1 MKQQRVIRG
10 RYSLKKLPT
19 QMEKFG
25 MKRPMIVG
33 SVKLADKLRAA
44 ANLEEAPLFSGYHPN
59 PDLEDALAGAEL
71 FREKGCDGILAIGG
85 GSALDT
91 AKAVKAFLSAPA
103 EEVRN
108 NHLPE
113 SFDLPMIAIPGTAG
127 SGAEATCNAV
137 VYADGKKLSLGSPML
152 LPDGVVLDSSL
163 LETLPLYHK
172 KSCALDAL
180 AQGIESYWSAAATE
194 DSRVHAYLAILGV
207 LDNLKAYLAGDPH
220 AADEMLDA
228 SFQSGKASRMTRTTA
243 AHAMSYQ
250 ITKMLGPAHGH
261 ACMLTLPVLWDWMI
275 DRGDED
281 NQAVMNSLA
290 SIMRL
295 GDPRMGSRLL
305 RGILYD
311 LEMEIP
317 PLPEDQTLDALADS
331 VNPERLGN
339 HPMKLTRDDLR
350 RIYVQAFL
358 PPEEN
363 VRQACLD
370 IWKYYGGQDRG

>member
-10 RYSLKKLPT
+10 RYSLKKIPA

-25 MKRPMIVG
+25 MKRPLIVG
-33 SVKLADKLRAA
+33 SAKLAEKLRAA
-44 ANLEEAPLFSGYHPN
+44 ADLAEAPLFSGYHPN

-71 FREKGCDGILAIGG
+71 FREKSCDGIVAIGG

-91 AKAVKAFLSAPA
+91 AKAVKAFLSASA
-103 EEVRN
+103 EDVRSCR
-108 NHLPE
+108 LPE
-113 SFDLPMIAIPGTAG
+113 AFELPMIAVPGTAG
-127 SGAEATCNAV
+127 SGAEATYNAV

-194 DSRVHAYLAILGV
+194 DSRVNAYLAILGV

-228 SFQSGKASRMTRTTA
+228 SFQSGKAIRMTRTTA

-250 ITKMLGPAHGH
+250 ITKLLGPAHGH
-261 ACMLTLPVLWDWMI
+261 ACMLTLPVLWDWML
-275 DRGDED
+275 DRGEEE
-281 NQAVMNSLA
+281 QRTVMNNLS

-317 PLPEDQTLDALADS
+317 SLPDDRTLDALADS

-358 PPEEN
+358 QPEEN

-370 IWKYYGGQDRG
+370 IWKYYG